1 MTKPTIHLNGTGA
14 ESLLEGYRNAMEAV
28 RDAMDKVDESAPNA
42 RDYYP
47 QGPAAY
53 TIARQEHDDRYM
65 KLDAVRHELT
75 QLAMHCN
82 DIISERNQR
91 RAERS
96 QP

>member
-1 MTKPTIHLNGTGA
+1 MTKPTIHLNGTSA
-14 ESLLEGYRNAMEAV
+14 EDLLEGYRTAMEGISNA
-28 RDAMDKVDESAPNA
+28 RQAMRSAWPNG

-47 QGPAAY
+47 QGPDAINEA
-53 TIARQEHDDRYM
+53 IREH
-65 KLDAVRHELT
+65 AVRLLKLEEIHTELT
-75 QLAMHCN
+75 ELAVHCN